1 MISLVCCGGKSEAK
15 LRLLFICVIKE
26 CEFRGIDE
34 MKVDL
39 WTVWP
44 EFHYLLCVSHVVAF
58 NIILNRKRS
67 CVLKIMGENIID

>member
-1 MISLVCCGGKSEAK
+1 
-15 LRLLFICVIKE
+15 
-26 CEFRGIDE
+26 